1 MDLVKQLDQDLVEAM
16 KAHEKVRL
24 SVIREIKAGVKQAV
38 IDQKKEMNDELVIDV
53 VSRGIKTRKES
64 IKEFEKGNRKDL
76 IEKTEEEIVI
86 LEKYLPKQLSKDEVL
101 DIISEVFEKVKPE
114 KASDMGK
121 VMKELTPL
129 LKGKADMKEVSE
141 IIKNKL
147 N

>member
-64 IKEFEKGNRKDL
+64 IKEFEKGNKKDL